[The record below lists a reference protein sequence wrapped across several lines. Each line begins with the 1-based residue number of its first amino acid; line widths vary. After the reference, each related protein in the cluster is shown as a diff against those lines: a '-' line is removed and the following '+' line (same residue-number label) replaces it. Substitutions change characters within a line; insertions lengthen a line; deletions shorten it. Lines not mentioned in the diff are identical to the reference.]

1 MRRDVRCDFCRV
13 DWPFSPKWDLYFGM
27 MFNHMHAGLGF
38 GFFQHSNI
46 DPTVGVRLIHF
57 TTRSKHRSPCCQI
70 ISKVG
75 SAVCAVLLIRFNLSR
90 SKE

>member
-46 DPTVGVRLIHF
+46 DPTVGVRF
-57 TTRSKHRSPCCQI
+57 
-70 ISKVG
+70 
-75 SAVCAVLLIRFNLSR
+75 RF
-90 SKE
+90 